1 MNKKQVEQHF
11 NRYMTQIEGRIKQL
25 NEFIYLENKELALDK
40 TPESRQCVI
49 FYNLFVL

>member
-1 MNKKQVEQHF
+1 
-11 NRYMTQIEGRIKQL
+11 MTQIEDRIKQL
-25 NEFIYLENKELALDK
+25 NEFINLENKNVVLDK